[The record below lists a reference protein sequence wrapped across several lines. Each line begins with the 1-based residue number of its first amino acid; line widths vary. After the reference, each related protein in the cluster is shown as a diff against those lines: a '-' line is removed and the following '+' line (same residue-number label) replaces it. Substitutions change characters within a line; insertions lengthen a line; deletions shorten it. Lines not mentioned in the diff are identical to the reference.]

1 VTARARLTAAVVL
14 LLAAG
19 CADDVSPAQVQ
30 DGSYRLFATSE
41 STSVD
46 AAGASELLIDA
57 DTVSLTDG
65 ANTST
70 VVLGEPT
77 DERVVCPPSGEG
89 SPLSMDVPLSV
100 DGVTFTRPAL
110 FGDCGQT
117 TPVRVTL
124 VDLEST
130 DTSLRFPFTRW
141 AEFCDVTDPDC

>member
-1 VTARARLTAAVVL
+1 MIGRVWLVAAVVL

-19 CADDVSPAQVQ
+19 CADDSSPAQVQ

-41 STSVD
+41 SATID
-46 AAGASELLIDA
+46 ATGAPGLLIDA

-65 ANTST
+65 ADTST

-77 DERVVCPPSGEG
+77 EQRVVCPPSGEG
-89 SPLSMDVPLSV
+89 SPLSLDAALSV
-100 DGVTFTRPAL
+100 DGVTLTRPAL

>member
-1 VTARARLTAAVVL
+1 MTARAWPVAAIVL

-19 CADDVSPAQVQ
+19 CADDASPAPVQ

-41 STSVD
+41 STTID
-46 AAGASELLIDA
+46 AAGAPGLQIDA
-57 DTVSLTDG
+57 AAVRLTDG
-65 ANTST
+65 ADTST
-70 VVLGEPT
+70 VTLGELT
-77 DERVVCPPSGEG
+77 EQRVVCPPSGEG
-89 SPLSMDVPLSV
+89 SPQSLDAPLRV

-124 VDLEST
+124 VDLGST
-130 DTSLRFPFTRW
+130 DSSLKFPFTRW